1 MQARDFNGEIG
12 EQRKSALKAAFAA
25 SSLVEISRP
34 DMNAENARRLRGFSA
49 LFSAVR
55 KYSELVGL
63 HGGACSLLR
72 TRLQVHFPAN
82 RENYREY
89 LHF

>member
-63 HGGACSLLR
+63 HGGAKQSAANPSPGK
-72 TRLQVHFPAN
+72 FPVN

-89 LHF
+89 SQF